1 MKILIYIISFIV
13 IGTPVLLLIAS
24 QTGSTGTALPAVGS
38 LAATYFV
45 ANLIIKKY
53 YPEEEK

>member
-13 IGTPVLLLIAS
+13 IGVPVLLLIAS

-38 LAATYFV
+38 VTATYFV
-45 ANLIIKKY
+45 ANLIIKRY
-53 YPEEEK
+53 YPEDK